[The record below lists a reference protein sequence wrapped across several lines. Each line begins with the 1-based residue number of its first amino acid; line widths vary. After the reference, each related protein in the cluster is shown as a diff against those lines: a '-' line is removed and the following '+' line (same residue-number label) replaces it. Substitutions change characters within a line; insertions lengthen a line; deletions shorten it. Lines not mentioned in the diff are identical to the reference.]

1 MVERTRTANGN
12 GKHVVRGVIIAIL
25 AVIGLAAFIS
35 QRKGSVPVRTDRVT
49 KQDLVTSIST
59 NGKVEPIENFA
70 PHAPA
75 PTTAKRIYVQE
86 GEQVHAGQL
95 LMQLDDADVR
105 AQAAHALA
113 QVKAA
118 EADQSAVQSGGTQ
131 EEVLNTRSELVKTQ
145 ADRDAAQ
152 KNYDALQQL
161 AKTGAASPAE
171 VRVAAQNLA
180 TLDEQL
186 KLLKQKEQDRYSS
199 PEKTKVNAQAEQARA
214 AYAAAQD
221 QLRQTEIRAP
231 FGGTVYSIPIKQGEY
246 VQQGELLL
254 QLANLHR
261 VQVRAFVD
269 EPELGKL
276 ANGQAVTVTWD
287 ALPGKSWHGEITQM
301 PYTVTTYGT
310 RNVGQVLCGVD
321 NNDARLLP
329 NINVTV
335 NVSIANKKDILTVAR
350 EALHDDD
357 NGRFVYLIK
366 DGRLQRQPVEAG
378 IANNTR
384 IEVTSGL
391 QPGDLVALNTLN
403 VSDVLRP
410 GLEVRASR

>member
-1 MVERTRTANGN
+1 MAERSRTPNGN
-12 GKHVVRGVIIAIL
+12 GKHVLRAVIIAVL
-25 AVIGLAAFIS
+25 AVIVLAAFIS
-35 QRKGSVPVRTDRVT
+35 RRRGAVSVRVDRVS
-49 KQDLVTSIST
+49 KQDLITSIST
-59 NGKVEPIENFA
+59 NGKVEPIESFE

-75 PTTAKRIYVQE
+75 PTIAMKIYVHE
-86 GEQVHAGQL
+86 GEQVHAGEL
-95 LMQLDDADVR
+95 LMQLDDADIR
-105 AQAAHALA
+105 AQAARALA

-131 EEVLNTRSELVKTQ
+131 EEVLNTRSELVKVQ

-161 AKTGAASPAE
+161 AKTGAAAPAE
-171 VRVAAQNLA
+171 VRDAAQRLA
-180 TLDEQL
+180 TLDAEL

-199 PEKTKVNAQAEQARA
+199 PEKTKVNAQAGQARA
-214 AYAAAQD
+214 AYEAAQD
-221 QLRQTEIRAP
+221 QLRHTEIRAP
-231 FGGTVYSIPIKQGEY
+231 FDGTVYSIPIKQGEY
-246 VQQGELLL
+246 VQQSELLM
-254 QLANLHR
+254 QVANLHR

-276 ANGQAVTVTWD
+276 ATSQPVVVTWD
-287 ALPGKSWHGEITQM
+287 ALPGKSWHGEITHM

-321 NNDARLLP
+321 NNDSRLLP

-335 NVSIANKKDILTVAR
+335 NISIANKKDVVTVAR

-357 NGRFVYLIK
+357 NGRFVYVIK
-366 DGRLQRQPVEAG
+366 DGHLQRQSVEAG

-384 IEVTSGL
+384 IEVTNGL

-403 VSDVLRP
+403 SSEVLRP
-410 GLEVRASR
+410 GVEVRTPR